1 MHPSFLWLI
10 GGTGLCL
17 MEFMLPSA
25 LVSVFLGLA
34 AIGVSLFALF
44 FPSALAGQV
53 FVWMLLSA
61 AIAWLGHR
69 YRPKQSSIDFSQT
82 EAQALTAIAPGR
94 TGRVLYEGAS
104 WRAKCGDD
112 TSTMQPEEQ
121 LQVIGRDGTT
131 LLVVP
136 IYRLE
141 DH

>member
-53 FVWMLLSA
+53 FVWMILSA